1 MSEAAENEKLRSM
14 RYADAMERLQVI
26 LEEID
31 DSAIGI
37 DDLAER
43 VKEASDLLKLCREIL
58 TKTEAD
64 VEEAL
69 KGLEDSDEE

>member
-69 KGLEDSDEE
+69 KGLEDSNEE

>member
-1 MSEAAENEKLRSM
+1 MAST
-14 RYADAMERLQVI
+14 
-26 LEEID
+26 
-31 DSAIGI
+31 
-37 DDLAER
+37 LAER
-43 VKEASDLLKLCREIL
+43 VKKASDLLKLCREIL

>member
-31 DSAIGI
+31 DFSDGI
-37 DDLAER
+37 D
-43 VKEASDLLKLCREIL
+43 VS
-58 TKTEAD
+58 
-64 VEEAL
+64 
-69 KGLEDSDEE
+69 